1 MPLNIDYKKEFLI
14 TIMGPLFQF
23 IAYFILL
30 KIFNNNYLVKA
41 YHYGILEFN
50 LLPIYPLD
58 GGKLCN
64 IFLNKLIP
72 YKKSLKFIILISYSI
87 TIIQLFSSKVIT
99 LNVIITY
106 ILLIYLIRKEEIK
119 IPFQYNKFLLE
130 RYLNN
135 YSFKKIKVITNYN
148 NFYKYRENIIKI
160 GNKLYSEKEYL
171 REKYDNFHKKC

>member
-1 MPLNIDYKKEFLI
+1 MPLNLEYKKEFLI
-14 TIMGPLFQF
+14 TIMGPIFQF
-23 IAYFILL
+23 IAYFLLL
-30 KIFNNNYLVKA
+30 KIFNNNHLVKA

-72 YKKSLKFIILISYSI
+72 YKKSLKCIILISYFI
-87 TIIQLFSSKVIT
+87 TIFLLFSSKRIT
-99 LNVIITY
+99 INIIITY
-106 ILLIYLIRKEEIK
+106 ILLIFLIRKEEIK

-135 YSFKKIKVITNYN
+135 FSFKKKKIISHYN
-148 NFYKYRENIIKI
+148 NFYKYRENILKI
-160 GNKLYSEKEYL
+160 GNKIYSEKEYL
-171 REKYDNFHKKC
+171 REKYDNFYKKC